1 MIRRNKP
8 LLGTFVEITI
18 LDDRND
24 SLLITEKMYRKIE
37 KMELIFSY
45 HNKESELYKIN
56 QIGKPI
62 VNLKLSPQMAK
73 LLKIAQKFSKLSD
86 GIFDVTAEP
95 YIYNKN
101 IGCYKNI
108 FINKNLLSTNMP
120 IIMNLG
126 GIAKGFI
133 VDVISQKMLKMGLKN
148 FIVNAGGDMYV
159 ASDVTQKIAIR
170 DPFDYAKIVKYIQ
183 VKNCAIATSTITGS
197 AKLAGGMSCAV
208 YRNSNKK
215 PINQHVT
222 IVSKKCVVADILTK
236 IYLLTN
242 NIPKKIKK
250 FDFNIEN
257 NKIDCNKNCINEN
270 Y

>member
-56 QIGKPI
+56 KIGKPI
-62 VNLKLSPQMAK
+62 VNLKLSPKMAQ

-95 YIYNKN
+95 SLLNKN

-108 FINKNLLSTNMP
+108 FINKNILSTNMP

-148 FIVNAGGDMYV
+148 FIVNAGGDMYI
-159 ASDVTQKIAIR
+159 ASDVPQKIFIR
-170 DPFDYAKIVKYIQ
+170 DPLDYSKIVNYIEVQ
-183 VKNCAIATSTITGS
+183 NCSIATSTITGS

-257 NKIDCNKNCINEN
+257 AKII
-270 Y
+270 

>member
-8 LLGTFVEITI
+8 LLGTFVEIAI
-18 LDDRND
+18 LDDIND

-108 FINKNLLSTNMP
+108 FINKNILSTNMP
-120 IIMNLG
+120 IVMNLG

-148 FIVNAGGDMYV
+148 FIINAGGDMYV
-159 ASDVTQKIAIR
+159 ASEVPQKIFIR
-170 DPFDYAKIVKYIQ
+170 DPLDYSKIVNYIEVQ
-183 VKNCAIATSTITGS
+183 NCSIATSTITES
-197 AKLAGGMSCAV
+197 AKLAGGMSCAI
-208 YRNSNKK
+208 YRDSNNK
-215 PINQHVT
+215 PINNNVT
-222 IVSKKCVVADILTK
+222 IVAKQCVVADILTK

-257 NKIDCNKNCINEN
+257 AKII
-270 Y
+270 

>member
-8 LLGTFVEITI
+8 LMGTFVEIII
-18 LDDRND
+18 LDDKD
-24 SLLITEKMYRKIE
+24 DALLISEKIYKKIS

-56 QIGKPI
+56 KIGKPI

-95 YIYNKN
+95 SIVNKN

-108 FINKNLLSTNMP
+108 FINKNLLSTDMP

-133 VDVISQKMLKMGLKN
+133 VDVVSQKMLKMGLKN

-159 ASDVTQKIAIR
+159 ASETPQKIGIR
-170 DPFDYAKIVKYIQ
+170 DPFDYTKILKYIEVQ
-183 VKNCAIATSTITGS
+183 NCAVATSTITDA

-208 YRNSNKK
+208 YRNKNKK
-215 PINQHVT
+215 AQNQHVT
-222 IVSKKCVVADILTK
+222 IVAKKCVVADILTK
-236 IYLLTN
+236 IYLLTDN
-242 NIPKKIKK
+242 VTKKIKSLSL
-250 FDFNIEN
+250 
-257 NKIDCNKNCINEN
+257 
-270 Y
+270 